1 MRSKA
6 VSGRGANRPLLVG
19 VAAAG
24 ILCLAI
30 LDGIVASQG
39 RGQPAFTTAPTPG
52 SDARSA
58 IGPAASG
65 PGPAPPSPSPGPT
78 PTFQPPLDA
87 AELAYVNWAD
97 LSGVAMDV
105 SAGLVIGLIDS
116 PRLDDRVWRQ
126 GMMAEL
132 AAWKRIGQEAAV
144 QSAPPALY
152 GTHTRFLAGM
162 DHFAT
167 AAALVNRAIEGSEPS
182 LLVPAEAEMRDGLR
196 QIGQVEAALSALLRK
211 RGLKA

>member
-6 VSGRGANRPLLVG
+6 GPGRGAHRPLLVG

-24 ILCLAI
+24 VLCLAI

-39 RGQPAFTTAPTPG
+39 RGQPVLTTALTPESG
-52 SDARSA
+52 ARST

-65 PGPAPPSPSPGPT
+65 PGPAPPSPVPAAT
-78 PTFQPPLDA
+78 ATFQPPLDA

-97 LSGVAMDV
+97 LSSVAMDV

-116 PRLDDRVWRQ
+116 PRLDDRMWRQ
-126 GMMAEL
+126 GMTSEL
-132 AAWKRIGQEAAV
+132 GAWKRIGREAAV
-144 QSAPPALY
+144 QSAPPALH
-152 GTHTRFLAGM
+152 GTHARFLVGM

-182 LLVPAEAEMRDGLR
+182 FLVPAEAEMRDGLR